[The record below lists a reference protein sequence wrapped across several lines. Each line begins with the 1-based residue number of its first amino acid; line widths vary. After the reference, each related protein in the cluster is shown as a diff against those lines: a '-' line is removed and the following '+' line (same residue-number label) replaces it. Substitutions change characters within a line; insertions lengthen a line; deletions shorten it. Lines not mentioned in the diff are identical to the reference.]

1 MTETHKTPQLSDE
14 QIEQLDNL
22 IEYTI
27 LQGLYE
33 DGICT
38 PDMSD
43 VKDEDYDNVY
53 QDRQEVLYG
62 EALNYIKN
70 NLH

>member
-1 MTETHKTPQLSDE
+1 MKPPQLSDD

-22 IEYTI
+22 IEFTI
-27 LQGLYE
+27 LPGLYE
-33 DGICT
+33 DGICD

-53 QDRQEVLYG
+53 QDRK
-62 EALNYIKN
+62 EALYNQALTYLKN
-70 NLH
+70 NLL

>member
-1 MTETHKTPQLSDE
+1 MKTKLSTAQL
-14 QIEQLDNL
+14 EQLDNL

-33 DGICT
+33 DGVCT

-43 VKDEDYDNVY
+43 VKDEDYDDVY
-53 QDRQEVLYG
+53 QDRLNILYT